1 MSITMLE
8 GNQLTMENKKMSRKL
23 KKAQLINSYKLFDDQ
38 SRFVLFQSVL
48 HNLKDDQLDFA
59 LISKNEINSFVVKKQ
74 VAKIEK
80 QLNCKVSFKYQGGK

>member
-1 MSITMLE
+1 MLQA
-8 GNQLTMENKKMSRKL
+8 NQLTMENKKMSRKL

-59 LISKNEINSFVVKKQ
+59 LISRNEINSFVVKKQ

-80 QLNCKVSFKYQGGK
+80 QLRRKA